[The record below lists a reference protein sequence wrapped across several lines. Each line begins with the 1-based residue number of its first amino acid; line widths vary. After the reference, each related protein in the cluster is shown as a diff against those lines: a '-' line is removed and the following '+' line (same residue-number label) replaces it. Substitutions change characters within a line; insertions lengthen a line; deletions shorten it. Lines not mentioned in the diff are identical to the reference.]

1 MKTLTG
7 DSKIRQRVGRGRGAE
22 GGGGACVGSR
32 VKQDCGSTAVL
43 QLRAPLTINHR
54 SGGLVG

>member
-7 DSKIRQRVGRGRGAE
+7 DSKIRQRVRGGS
-22 GGGGACVGSR
+22 GGGGEGGPCVGSR